1 MRFPVHVSHQSFA
14 STREGPVLHAAAT
27 PPVAR
32 NGAVPWLGQ
41 STHDWRSQ
49 FPGWRSLVRPCPL
62 TDLNNLTT
70 RV

>member
-27 PPVAR
+27 PVAR
-32 NGAVPWLGQ
+32 NGAVSLTGAVPWLGQ

-49 FPGWRSLVRPCPL
+49 FPEWRSLS
-62 TDLNNLTT
+62 DSAH
-70 RV
+70 